1 MQKIFGVFIKPFFCM
16 VGQITFPVFSA
27 VLCRIDITLF
37 SFDAFVSFIGFFLHD
52 SDLQVMLERSHKRFY
67 LVKFLR
73 ASKKKEWILFYF
85 SLFDRI
91 NRIFRIFFPG
101 LPEERLE
108 IPTAY

>member
-1 MQKIFGVFIKPFFCM
+1 
-16 VGQITFPVFSA
+16 
-27 VLCRIDITLF
+27 
-37 SFDAFVSFIGFFLHD
+37 
-52 SDLQVMLERSHKRFY
+52 MLERSHKRFY

-101 LPEERLE
+101 LPEESLE
-108 IPTAY
+108 IPPVLVIKRETAPCPPGRRRYEPKAEP